1 MVLEAI
7 GETLLFLCLRWLLW
21 VLGGIYEKMFVG
33 GKQTIILVEV
43 DVSIFFLHFI
53 NINKLIKLVHGGRV
67 LQKGIAKKC
76 KML

>member
-7 GETLLFLCLRWLLW
+7 GETLLFLCLCWLLW

-33 GKQTIILVEV
+33 RKQTIILVEV
-43 DVSIFFLHFI
+43 DVSIFFHFI

-67 LQKGIAKKC
+67 LQKGIAKK
-76 KML
+76 